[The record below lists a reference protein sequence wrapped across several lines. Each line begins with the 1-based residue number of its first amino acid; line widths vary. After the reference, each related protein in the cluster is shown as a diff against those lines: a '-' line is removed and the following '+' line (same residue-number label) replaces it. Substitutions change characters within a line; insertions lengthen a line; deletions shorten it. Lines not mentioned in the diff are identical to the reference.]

1 MKRCQCIHASAAS
14 LRPSSWRSGIALACP
29 PMSSAVSSTE
39 EGLHHCWLPHAMYYH
54 MLNCTEFPQYPCN
67 IMMRPHYRG
76 EHWGSEEVSDFLMS
90 KQLTRGRCKLK
101 VSISML
107 LSISSVK
114 AQECPEIVEAG
125 KRDGLGERRS
135 TGSIQ
140 VSLTHIWI
148 IIVFSWAFLWCPGA
162 HFTSGYS
169 IKTYSHILPSF
180 RPSDL
185 KQTHVQKN

>member
-1 MKRCQCIHASAAS
+1 
-14 LRPSSWRSGIALACP
+14 
-29 PMSSAVSSTE
+29 
-39 EGLHHCWLPHAMYYH
+39 
-54 MLNCTEFPQYPCN
+54 
-67 IMMRPHYRG
+67 
-76 EHWGSEEVSDFLMS
+76 MS
-90 KQLTRGRCKLK
+90 KQLTRDRCKLK

-148 IIVFSWAFLWCPGA
+148 IIVFS
-162 HFTSGYS
+162 
-169 IKTYSHILPSF
+169 
-180 RPSDL
+180 
-185 KQTHVQKN
+185 